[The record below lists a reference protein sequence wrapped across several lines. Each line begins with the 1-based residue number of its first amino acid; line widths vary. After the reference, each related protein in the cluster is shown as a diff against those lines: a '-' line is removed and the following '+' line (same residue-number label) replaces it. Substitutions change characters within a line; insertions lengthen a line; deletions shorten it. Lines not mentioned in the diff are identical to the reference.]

1 MMRRGI
7 MIYDWI
13 EQSWKL
19 WFGQQSYETFEGMN
33 FEVRIRNQYFQASL
47 GKNDEWFVTLEEE
60 VTFDLRIFE
69 VYKVRIISIDLL
81 TLFDDAPF

>member
-7 MIYDWI
+7 MIFDAI
-13 EQSWKL
+13 NQSWEL

-33 FEVRIRNQYFQASL
+33 FELRIRNQYFQAVL
-47 GKNDEWFVTLEEE
+47 GKDEDWFVALEED
-60 VTFDLRIFE
+60 VTFDLRVFE
-69 VYKVRIISIDLL
+69 VYKIRIVSVDSI